1 MTTIRLPFRLICIVL
16 PLVALLWLAT
26 APRLIAQTVAAD
38 ARLRTITADIGI
50 DQRLSAQLPLDLTFT
65 DDHGERKQLR
75 EYFQDKPVILACVYF
90 RCPMLCTQVL
100 NGLMKSA
107 NAMNLELGKDYHIVA
122 VSIDPNDTT
131 EMAAEKKKNYVR
143 NYRREGG
150 EAGWH
155 FLTGDAATI
164 GRLTRAV
171 GFRYRYDAASDQY
184 AHASGIT
191 ILTPAG
197 VISRYL
203 YGIDYPPRDLRLAL
217 VESSSGKIGTAVD
230 QVLLLC
236 FHYDPV
242 TGRYGLIISRVLQL
256 SGILTLLFLGVYLL
270 RMYLLER
277 RRTRLS
283 APVSTHALLGGP

>member
-1 MTTIRLPFRLICIVL
+1 MQALLGLRTVL
-16 PLVALLWLAT
+16 SLLLLFLLTLVAPA
-26 APRLIAQTVAAD
+26 AMAQQVAGD

-50 DQRLSAQLPLDLTFT
+50 DQHLGATLPLDVAFT
-65 DDHGERKQLR
+65 DDQGNRKALR
-75 EYFQDKPVILACVYF
+75 EYFGDKPVILACVYF

-107 NAMNLELGKDYHIVA
+107 NAMNLELGKDYTILA
-122 VSIDPNDTT
+122 VSIDPRDTV

-143 NYRREGG
+143 NYRRPGG

-155 FLTGDAATI
+155 FLTGDEAAI

-191 ILTPAG
+191 MLTPTG

-203 YGIDYPPRDLRLAL
+203 YGIDYSPRDLRLGL
-217 VESSSGKIGTAVD
+217 VESGSGKIGTAVD

-242 TGRYGLIISRVLQL
+242 TGRYGLVISRVLQFFGL
-256 SGILTLLFLGVYLL
+256 LTVVVLGGYLA
-270 RMYLLER
+270 RMALLER
-277 RRTRLS
+277 RRMLTPPPRIAHHS
-283 APVSTHALLGGP
+283 VAHE